1 MSSLEKSIGRIS
13 KPFNIKTYTQPV
25 KKAWSMSKSQEN
37 GNNKKK
43 AKQQTTCNKMTGIR
57 HVTIKG

>member
-25 KKAWSMSKSQEN
+25 KKAWSMSKSQEK

-43 AKQQTTCNKMTGIR
+43 AK
-57 HVTIKG
+57 